1 MMTTNPIVL
10 VETFIK
16 RLHDG
21 DIVIS
26 FGASE
31 IVYQNPYPSKGPPL
45 IPLSDALA
53 NSISAYES
61 NKLDIEHLM
70 YYTDACLGWI
80 NTVIARGFVR
90 EGTGLFSKMRSY
102 EEEYGRIALENKQL
116 KEEKDELQK
125 ENERLKKLN
134 DELHKT
140 LGKFGKAG
148 NISDVSSD
156 KDE

>member
-1 MMTTNPIVL
+1 MMTTNPLVL

-26 FGASE
+26 YGASE
-31 IVYQNPYPSKGPPL
+31 VMYRDPYPSTGPPL

-53 NSISAYES
+53 KSITVYEA
-61 NKLDIEHLM
+61 NKLDIEHLVH
-70 YYTDACLGWI
+70 YANACLGWI
-80 NTVIARGFVR
+80 NTVIARGFVQ

-116 KEEKDELQK
+116 KEEKNELQK
-125 ENERLKKLN
+125 ENERLEKLN
-134 DELHKT
+134 EELHKT

-148 NISDVSSD
+148 NISDVS
-156 KDE
+156 K